1 MKQSAFVFLLAAV
14 SLSGNDL
21 GGLIDPQ
28 MPGLVTTYRKLH
40 QHPELSYEEEHTS
53 AFLTAELRK
62 AGFDVTEHVGRYPDG
77 KPAFGVVALLRNGPG
92 PVLLVR
98 TDMDALPV
106 EEQTGLPYASLTP
119 GKMHACGH
127 DIHMTVMLGT
137 ARTLVQMKD
146 RWHGTLM
153 LIGQPAEERIAG
165 ARAMLA
171 DGLYTRFPKPDFAIA
186 LHDDPD
192 TEAGKAGVTP
202 GPVLASSTSVD
213 VTIRGVGGH
222 GAHPDATKDPIVAAA
237 QYILA
242 IQTIVSRQNSPLDP
256 AVVTVGSIHGGSKHN
271 IIPDEVHLQL
281 SIRAYSEEVRE
292 KILAALS
299 RTARGIALA
308 AGIPEDRAP
317 IVKVSDTEFTPA
329 TYNDPELTRRL
340 KGVFAATIGAQNVLD
355 LRPEMA
361 SEDFGQFGLAGHQ
374 IPTLMFRLG
383 ATPAEKLAESRR
395 TGTPV
400 PSLHSSRFAPLP
412 EPTIRTGIL
421 CMTAAVLDLLK

>member
-1 MKQSAFVFLLAAV
+1 
-14 SLSGNDL
+14 
-21 GGLIDPQ
+21 
-28 MPGLVTTYRKLH
+28 
-40 QHPELSYEEEHTS
+40 
-53 AFLTAELRK
+53 
-62 AGFDVTEHVGRYPDG
+62 
-77 KPAFGVVALLRNGPG
+77 
-92 PVLLVR
+92 
-98 TDMDALPV
+98 
-106 EEQTGLPYASLTP
+106 
-119 GKMHACGH
+119 
-127 DIHMTVMLGT
+127 
-137 ARTLVQMKD
+137 
-146 RWHGTLM
+146 M

-171 DGLYTRFPKPDFAIA
+171 DGLYTRFPKPDFAVA

-329 TYNDPELTRRL
+329 TYNDPELARRL

-361 SEDFGQFGLAGHQ
+361 SEDFGRFGLDGRQ